1 MSDQPPRRVTDI
13 HTHVVPAA
21 FPASMSGSVPL
32 IEVRPCCDCRRAEV
46 FIDGKQF
53 RTVTNDCWDV
63 ELRLATMDRT
73 GIDRQILS
81 PMPEL
86 LSFWRSA
93 SDAASIAGHVNECLA
108 LMTERAPARFAA
120 LGMVPLQDPDL
131 AIRALEEIMAHP
143 GFAGVEIGTNIA
155 GVSLGDAR
163 FRPFFEAAE
172 RLNAAIFVHPVK
184 PVLRYPI
191 SGPPALDAL
200 AIFPCETALAAT
212 ALIMSGVAA
221 AHPGLRLAF
230 SHGGGALA
238 LLLPRLD
245 NGWRES
251 PAVRQAIAELP
262 SAIARRFFYDTLVYD
277 GETLRFLIAT
287 FGVRQLCIGTDQPFA
302 IAEKDPLAR
311 IRALGLSP
319 DDRRLLLSGNAAR
332 FLGAERR

>member
-1 MSDQPPRRVTDI
+1 VSEQRSEPVTDI
-13 HTHVVPAA
+13 HTHIVPAS
-21 FPASMSGSVPL
+21 FPASISGSVPL
-32 IEVRPCCDCRRAEV
+32 IDVRPYCDCRRAEV

-53 RTVTNDCWDV
+53 RTVTSDCWDMD
-63 ELRLATMDRT
+63 LRLATMDRT

-86 LSFWRSA
+86 LSFWRPA
-93 SDAASIAGHVNECLA
+93 SDAASIATHVNECLA

-131 AIRALEEIMAHP
+131 AIRTLEEIMAHP
-143 GFAGVEIGTNIA
+143 GFVGVEIGTNIA
-155 GVSLGDAR
+155 GVSLGDSR
-163 FRPFFEAAE
+163 LSPFFEAAE

-184 PVLRYPI
+184 TVLRYPVP
-191 SGPPALDAL
+191 GPPALDAL
-200 AIFPCETALAAT
+200 AIFPCETALSAT
-212 ALIMSGVAA
+212 ALIMSGVAT

-251 PAVRQAIAELP
+251 PAVQQTIAELP
-262 SAIARRFFYDTLVYD
+262 SALAKRFFYDTLVYD

-302 IAEKDPLAR
+302 IAEKDPVTR
-311 IRALGLSP
+311 IRALGLSL

-332 FLGAERR
+332 FLGSSRR